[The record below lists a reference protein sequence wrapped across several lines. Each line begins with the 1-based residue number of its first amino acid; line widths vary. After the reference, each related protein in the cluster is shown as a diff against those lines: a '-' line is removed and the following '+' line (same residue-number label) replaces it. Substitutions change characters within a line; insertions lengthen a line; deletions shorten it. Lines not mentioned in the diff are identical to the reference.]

1 MGSGS
6 RPAGACEVIRLSR
19 DEGATTTKNVALL
32 TVRAWFDWLTMSGLR
47 YRGTTIDSGL
57 RYRGATIESG
67 LRYRGATIESGLRY
81 RGTTIQRRWG
91 AFDLIDNAGGG
102 GYNEPLASL
111 PK

>member
-1 MGSGS
+1 M
-6 RPAGACEVIRLSR
+6 
-19 DEGATTTKNVALL
+19 L

-47 YRGTTIDSGL
+47 YRGTTI
-57 RYRGATIESG
+57 ESG
-67 LRYRGATIESGLRY
+67 LRH
-81 RGTTIQRRWG
+81 RGTTIQGRWG